1 MVPLFGLQGF
11 PCNPKRFFIRRL
23 YRGLYGEGLVTFRFV
38 WQVIG
43 CAVQRNWAQCAV
55 GLMAQRARAA
65 HTLRSAV
72 YSSYTEYTL

>member
-1 MVPLFGLQGF
+1 
-11 PCNPKRFFIRRL
+11 
-23 YRGLYGEGLVTFRFV
+23 LYGEGLVTFRFV